1 MFRWLALGAMLG
13 TIGISAYHRHR
24 ARRSGEV
31 IQRRREGWPMVLFRT
46 AVALPLYV
54 SILAF
59 LVQPRWMAWSAFGVP
74 DWLRWIGV
82 GLGALAVPSAWWV
95 FRSLG
100 RNVSETVLTKADQA
114 LVRTGPYR
122 WVRHPLYTT
131 GGTLLIGVGLMAA
144 NWFILLFALLA
155 VGLTFLVVV
164 PLEEEALIARIG
176 DAYREYMGRTGRLLP
191 RLARR
196 A

>member
-1 MFRWLALGAMLG
+1 M
-13 TIGISAYHRHR
+13 
-24 ARRSGEV
+24 
-31 IQRRREGWPMVLFRT
+31 
-46 AVALPLYV
+46 
-54 SILAF
+54 
-59 LVQPRWMAWSAFGVP
+59 
-74 DWLRWIGV
+74 
-82 GLGALAVPSAWWV
+82 
-95 FRSLG
+95 
-100 RNVSETVLTKADQA
+100 
-114 LVRTGPYR
+114 RTGPYR